1 MNAQNW
7 YVGNG
12 QDRNQAPLIMVPTPR
27 GIMEKEIKSILNNAT
42 STSDMKIKFCQMGS
56 RKLASI
62 AKSD

>member
-1 MNAQNW
+1 
-7 YVGNG
+7 
-12 QDRNQAPLIMVPTPR
+12 MVPTPR

-62 AKSD
+62 AKSDSFVSKFCDRPQCTVQTKI